1 MYTYDIISQCCT
13 NGVYSI
19 LDCITKSMVD
29 HWSIKRLWS
38 DIDIVLWPGNTYTH
52 TTHSCL
58 PYRCTVYTSGES
70 TLVLSISNV
79 AWVYSLGGNIR
90 RPAVANGAWRFGLD
104 THDWTPATTT
114 AAVSRFSIVSAFVPV
129 TLYTLW
135 LDLQLYVC

>member
-1 MYTYDIISQCCT
+1 MLYQWRILHTWLHNQINGWPLINKTAVVRYRHCT
-13 NGVYSI
+13 
-19 LDCITKSMVD
+19 
-29 HWSIKRLWS
+29 
-38 DIDIVLWPGNTYTH
+38 WPGNTYTH
-52 TTHSCL
+52 TTNSCL

-135 LDLQLYVC
+135 LDLQLYIC